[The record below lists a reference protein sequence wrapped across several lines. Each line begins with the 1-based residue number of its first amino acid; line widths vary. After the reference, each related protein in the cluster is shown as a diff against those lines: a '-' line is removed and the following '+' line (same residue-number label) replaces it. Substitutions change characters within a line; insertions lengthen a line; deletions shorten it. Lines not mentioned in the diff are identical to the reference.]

1 MKKLLVILPL
11 VLCFMISC
19 QDKEAMAELEELK
32 AQKELEEQNKALV
45 RNFFKEINN
54 RNNQIFEELC
64 AADYEWYLPSAT
76 PYPMSRE
83 EELESIKTIWQG
95 FPDINW
101 TIEEMIAK
109 VDIVTI
115 RFLTTGTH
123 KEEWNGIPASGI
135 KFETG
140 GIGIIHIE
148 NGKIVEIREDVDL
161 LGMMQQLGMELQLK
175 DVSN

>member
-1 MKKLLVILPL
+1 MKKLFIILPL
-11 VLCFMISC
+11 ILCIMISC
-19 QDKEAMAELEELK
+19 QNKQAISELEELK
-32 AQKELEEQNKALV
+32 ARVELEVQNKALV
-45 RNFFKEINN
+45 KKFFKEINN
-54 RNNQIFEELC
+54 RNDQIFEELC
-64 AADYEWYLPSAT
+64 AADYEWYLPSAN

-83 EELESIKTIWQG
+83 EELESIKAIWQG

-101 TIEEMIAK
+101 TIEEMIAE

-123 KEEWNGIPASGI
+123 KEKWNGIPAGGI

-148 NGKIVEIREDVDL
+148 NGKIVKIREDVDL
-161 LGMMQQLGMELQLK
+161 LGMMQQLGMELQMK
-175 DVSN
+175 DIGK